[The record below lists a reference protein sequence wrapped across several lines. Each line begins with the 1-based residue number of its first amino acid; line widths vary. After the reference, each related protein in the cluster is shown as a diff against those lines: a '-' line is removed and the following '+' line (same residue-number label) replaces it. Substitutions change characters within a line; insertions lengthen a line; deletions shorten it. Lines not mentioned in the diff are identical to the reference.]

1 MFWISSSSFP
11 VWMSSQAQPH
21 PVDPWQQLGP
31 EHPSRTLS
39 QMGLSAMKTA
49 IVKTGVGGGGAP
61 SVILN
66 ICQQLSE
73 N

>member
-1 MFWISSSSFP
+1 MFWISSSSSP

-39 QMGLSAMKTA
+39 RMGLAAMKTA
-49 IVKTGVGGGGAP
+49 IVKTGGGGP
-61 SVILN
+61 KLLKKIKYFKK
-66 ICQQLSE
+66 IKIK
-73 N
+73 